1 MARLREKQEVLAV
14 MRRLGMAD
22 KVEEAEALLPDVV
35 DLDRDWELFLTL
47 GIDLNVDTLKN
58 RLGGSP

>member
-1 MARLREKQEVLAV
+1 MARLREKKSVLAV

-35 DLDRDWELFLTL
+35 DLDGDRELLLKL
-47 GIDLNVDTLKN
+47 GIDSNVDKLMD